1 MQSLNPR
8 SGPVSP
14 ILVAGILLFGSTRT
28 TSSQQKIGDAQT
40 VLNNVEGDIPTGDS
54 AHGSRRRRVRRRGG
68 FKSCEQ

>member
-14 ILVAGILLFGSTRT
+14 ILVAGILLFGSTGL
-28 TSSQQKIGDAQT
+28 SWSQQKIGDAQT
-40 VLNNVEGDIPTGDS
+40 VLNNVEGNIPRRQS